1 MQPTESKPDYY
12 GSYTSFSSAK
22 NMVSGVNLFGA
33 VKKLSVSGMSV
44 RNMFYKQPKK
54 QEILQDKNQPEVAD
68 AVSEN
73 LKLKMQ
79 VKGLDTEELKD
90 NSEQPKNEQNGIEE
104 EVPNLSWGFND
115 SDEE

>member
-1 MQPTESKPDYY
+1 
-12 GSYTSFSSAK
+12 
-22 NMVSGVNLFGA
+22 
-33 VKKLSVSGMSV
+33 
-44 RNMFYKQPKK
+44 
-54 QEILQDKNQPEVAD
+54 
-68 AVSEN
+68 
-73 LKLKMQ
+73 MQ